1 MHNDLGQIQHSDELW
16 FASIIAA
23 DTYLLSSKTVHYRL
37 LLPVR
42 LAARNPVLCHPTDG
56 CDLGSVLAWGTG
68 RVNSAVTLRLGP
80 EVSSSVD
87 FNILSVA
94 QGCRVGNKDR
104 RQSTHI

>member
-1 MHNDLGQIQHSDELW
+1 MHNDLGQIQHSDEFW
-16 FASIIAA
+16 FAAVIAA

-68 RVNSAVTLRLGP
+68 ILCCAIPQMGVT
-80 EVSSSVD
+80 
-87 FNILSVA
+87 
-94 QGCRVGNKDR
+94 
-104 RQSTHI
+104 